1 MEAPRH
7 TSSSRALTL
16 DTQAA
21 RRASA
26 AACSSSCKACSSP
39 ATSSSSSAPRSGILG
54 RNVGHEDSGGQAP
67 RTVSCR
73 ERGPSEGG
81 RQHRRQLPSLRDGG
95 TGGMPTPGHTASCMA
110 TFTQAGLGAREA
122 QKPVFWKA
130 ADPSEVRAPQE
141 LGRVGPMDMWKE
153 PQTQSCRPECKAGCR
168 PGWCVAP
175 SLLFLSSGKREDA
188 PPQPR
193 AAMVKAREGGHP
205 SFLTIHCQKTSSL
218 HRHSRAASSR
228 AFSLCSLRSSCNAN
242 HKPGLSEARLH
253 WATSVETPPI
263 APTPPCSTR
272 QPHLHAPP
280 GMSSLGTPYT
290 GPHC

>member
-1 MEAPRH
+1 MEARH

-110 TFTQAGLGAREA
+110 TITQAGLGAREA

-130 ADPSEVRAPQE
+130 ADP
-141 LGRVGPMDMWKE
+141 
-153 PQTQSCRPECKAGCR
+153 
-168 PGWCVAP
+168 
-175 SLLFLSSGKREDA
+175 
-188 PPQPR
+188 
-193 AAMVKAREGGHP
+193 
-205 SFLTIHCQKTSSL
+205 
-218 HRHSRAASSR
+218 
-228 AFSLCSLRSSCNAN
+228 
-242 HKPGLSEARLH
+242 
-253 WATSVETPPI
+253 
-263 APTPPCSTR
+263 
-272 QPHLHAPP
+272 
-280 GMSSLGTPYT
+280 
-290 GPHC
+290 